1 MSNIVSYMLTDI
13 NNKRYIGITLEF
25 KRRLAAHKKT
35 ERFKDGIIKYEIL
48 KEYETYEEAEL
59 DEPLLIEKY
68 DTFNNGLNLSI
79 NGKGNHLSGNF
90 TTRNYKF
97 TDSQRQNMKDSHWSK
112 NPEIIPYWLE
122 KTHTDETKQKIS
134 KNRKGIVS
142 EKHCKL
148 SLDTRL
154 QMHNDYNENNIQ
166 FSTDF
171 IKLYTKKTQQHL
183 VHDSKI
189 TDLISKNGK
198 PLTLLVLYKHHF
210 AQKYNISAKQASNIC
225 MGKFIKDKN
234 AYERT

>member
-13 NNKRYIGITLEF
+13 NNKRYIGITLDF
-25 KRRLAAHKKT
+25 KRRLLAHKKT
-35 ERFKDGIIKYEIL
+35 ERFKDGVNTYEIL
-48 KEYETYEEAEL
+48 KEYTSYEEAEL
-59 DEPLLIEKY
+59 DEPLLIKKY

-112 NPEIIPYWLE
+112 NPNIDTSWLYE
-122 KTHTDETKQKIS
+122 KHTEESKANIS
-134 KNRKGIVS
+134 KGRSGIVS

-148 SLDTRL
+148 TLDTRL

-166 FSTDF
+166 FSVDF

-183 VHDSKI
+183 VYDSKI

-198 PLTLLVLYKHHF
+198 PLTLLVLYKHYF
-210 AQKYNISAKQASNIC
+210 SQKYNISAVQAHNIC